1 MKAPRIQGEPKT
13 ETMLYILY
21 DICLFL
27 AAVVIIPYH
36 LYRSI
41 RRGRPPALG
50 ERLGFVTAR
59 KLAPIAGRKT
69 IWVHA
74 VSVGETIAVRP
85 LLIALRQRYP
95 EYKIVLS
102 NGTETGRGVAVRIPE
117 VDLCIYFPFDFG
129 FAVRRLLRRV
139 NPALILIVETEIWPN
154 FLRAARLTGIPSVV
168 VNGRISD
175 SSFDGYLRFRW
186 LFRRVLKEFAALCM
200 QSAEDAR
207 RITAIGAQGERVFDT
222 GNLKYDI
229 PAAIP
234 LPDEV
239 TALRKSYRLPSDA
252 RLLVA
257 GSTHQGEEEVIIASY
272 MELIKAGRKLFLALA
287 PRHPERFREVADI
300 IVRAGLRFT
309 RRSGIDDRP
318 TPFLSGEVL
327 LVDTIG
333 ELMSLYAVADVAF
346 VGGSLVPT
354 GGHNIL
360 EPASLGVPVLFGPHM
375 GNFRESAARLLAC
388 GGALEV
394 QNGEELTRALE
405 QLLEDD
411 AARKAMGGKGVR
423 LLVDNS
429 GATVRHLE
437 IIDRFLGER

>member
-1 MKAPRIQGEPKT
+1 MF
-13 ETMLYILY
+13 YFLY
-21 DICLFL
+21 DTLLFL

-36 LYRSI
+36 IYRSI

-50 ERLGFVTAR
+50 ERLGFVAAR
-59 KLAPIAGRKT
+59 EFAAIAGQKS

-85 LLIALRQRYP
+85 LLTALRQRYP
-95 EYKIVLS
+95 EHRIVLS
-102 NGTETGRGVAVRIPE
+102 NGTETGRGVAALIPE
-117 VDLCIYFPFDFG
+117 VDLCLYFPFDFG

-154 FLRAARLTGIPSVV
+154 FLMAARQAGIPSVM

-175 SSFDGYLRFRW
+175 SSFGGYLRFRW

-207 RITAIGAQGERVFDT
+207 RITAIGAQGERVFVT

-229 PAAIP
+229 PAAPP

-239 TALRKSYRLPSDA
+239 TALRESYRLPPDA

-272 MELIKAGRKLFLALA
+272 QALINSGRKLFLALA
-287 PRHPERFREVADI
+287 PRHPERSREVADI
-300 IVRAGLRFT
+300 IVRAGIRFT
-309 RRSGIDDRP
+309 RRSGIDDRL

-333 ELMSLYAVADVAF
+333 ELMRLYAVADVAF

-360 EPASLGVPVLFGPHM
+360 EPASLGVPVLFGPNM
-375 GNFRESAARLLAC
+375 GNFRESAARLIAC

-411 AARKAMGGKGVR
+411 AARKAMGEKGMR
-423 LLVDNS
+423 LLADNC
-429 GATVRHLE
+429 GATGRHLE
-437 IIDRFLGER
+437 IIGRFTEVR